1 MVLRLLGVC
10 IVLVLIALSTH
21 NAAAKLPSYV
31 LTGGELGAYASHF
44 HVPIP
49 EEGDS
54 WPLGLPGEDARGVDP
69 PQQLP
74 ALSYDLYPSYGN
86 FAVPAQLASG
96 GPELRYYPELRMLQ
110 RLPNRWYQ
118 LGPETVAFLDT
129 AIEDALVQKAAGEL
143 EMGPMAA
150 DFRAR
155 NLPKVEYWLRPRSL
169 VAADDSNS
177 SPDLGPCRE
186 CAVLVGSS
194 EVFIMRH
201 LVETASGTL
210 QQPEP
215 TSEPPAFAIEYYGI
229 VEAGGGGIGGL
240 LGSYTSPTDDHPG
253 RFWPGSYTQKGP
265 YFETT
270 PGFDSVV
277 AAAIAAA
284 DGSSDAGLGDG
295 QVNSASTA
303 EGGKSFPMTTAIG
316 SGLAAALAALG
327 GGTAALYARRRGRS

>member
-10 IVLVLIALSTH
+10 IVLVLISLSTH

-54 WPLGLPGEDARGVDP
+54 WPLGLPGEDARGVEP

-74 ALSYDLYPSYGN
+74 ALVYDLFPSYGN
-86 FAVPAQLASG
+86 FAVPAQLASD
-96 GPELRYYPELRMLQ
+96 GPELRYYPKLQVLHQ
-110 RLPNRWYQ
+110 RLPDRWYQ
-118 LGPETVAFLDT
+118 LGPGTVAFLDT
-129 AIEDALVQKAAGEL
+129 AIEGALVQKAAGEL

-169 VAADDSNS
+169 VATDDSNS

-229 VEAGGGGIGGL
+229 VEAGGRGIGGL
-240 LGSYTSPTDDHPG
+240 LGSYTPPTDDHTG
-253 RFWPGSYTQKGP
+253 RFWPESYTQKGS
-265 YFETT
+265 YFKTT

-277 AAAIAAA
+277 AAAILAHG
-284 DGSSDAGLGDG
+284 GSSDAGLNDR
-295 QVNSASTA
+295 NSTSTG
-303 EGGKSFPMTTAIG
+303 EGGRSFLMTTAIVSSLAAVLVALS
-316 SGLAAALAALG
+316 SGAAAL
-327 GGTAALYARRRGRS
+327 YSRRRGRT